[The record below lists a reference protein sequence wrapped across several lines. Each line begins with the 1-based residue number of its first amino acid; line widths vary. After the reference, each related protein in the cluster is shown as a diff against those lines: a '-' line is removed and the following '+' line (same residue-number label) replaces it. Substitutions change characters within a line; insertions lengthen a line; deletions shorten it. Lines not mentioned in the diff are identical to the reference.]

1 MARQADRQRAR
12 EAQSPQAAPARERLW
27 TPEFIACGLV
37 NGMQAMSHFVMLTV
51 LPLLL
56 IEGFRRGDLEAGLA
70 MAFFQAGAVCFRPLA
85 GCTIDR
91 VDKQRL
97 LRLTSLALMADV
109 LLFLAWPPLEGIYA
123 LRFVHGV
130 IFAFGTTAAS
140 AAAALLIPPS
150 RKGEG
155 FGYFAVTINLAMIIG
170 PLAGLTVY
178 GAFGADALF
187 LFLGA
192 ASFAA
197 LLASLWP
204 RLPASARLPREQG
217 PLRLAPSS
225 FFEKR
230 SLPASV
236 FGGLVFFAYGA
247 VLTFVTLYAR
257 SLGLEQGVRLFF
269 LIFAAVIVSSRPLVG
284 RLFDTRGPAFVV
296 LPGFALFSLG
306 LLALGASG
314 LAGLEEWRPLPGLSL
329 SREAC
334 FLASTLPLGLGFG
347 ALTPAF
353 QTIAVTSAPRE
364 RAGVATATFSWLLDI
379 HVGLAAF
386 VLGTIAAHA
395 GYSLLYMGLA
405 GFAALEALACG
416 RWLRARRP

>member
-1 MARQADRQRAR
+1 MQHPDSTQP
-12 EAQSPQAAPARERLW
+12 PQAKPPRERLW
-27 TPEFIACGLV
+27 TAPFLACGLV
-37 NGMQAMSHFVMLTV
+37 NGLQGMAHFVMLTI
-51 LPLLL
+51 LPLVI
-56 IEGFRRGDLEAGLA
+56 IESFRKGDLEAGLA
-70 MAFFQAGAVCFRPLA
+70 MACFQVGAVCFRPLA

-91 VDKQRL
+91 MDKQNL

-109 LLFLAWPPLEGIYA
+109 LLFLLWPPLEGIYA
-123 LRFVHGV
+123 LRLVHGV
-130 IFAFGTTAAS
+130 IFAFGTTTAA

-178 GAFGADALF
+178 GAFGANAVF

-192 ASFAA
+192 ICAIA

-204 RLPASARLPREQG
+204 RLPSEARVPRAQG
-217 PLRLAPSS
+217 PFRLAPSS
-225 FFEKR
+225 FFERK

-247 VLTFVTLYAR
+247 ILTFVTLYAR

-269 LIFAAVIVSSRPLVG
+269 LLFAAVIVASRPLVG
-284 RLFDTRGPAFVV
+284 RLFDTRGPGFVV
-296 LPGFALFSLG
+296 WPGFLLFGLG

-314 LAGLEEWRPLPGLSL
+314 LPGIAGPGGVQVLPGLAL
-329 SREAC
+329 SRESC

-379 HVGLAAF
+379 NVGLAAF
-386 VLGTIAAHA
+386 ALGLAATQA
-395 GYSLLYMGLA
+395 GYPRLYMGLA
-405 GFAALEALACG
+405 GFVGLEALAYGC
-416 RWLRARRP
+416 WLWRRRA

>member
-1 MARQADRQRAR
+1 MTPAGQARQ
-12 EAQSPQAAPARERLW
+12 PRERLW
-27 TPEFIACGLV
+27 TAPFLACGLV
-37 NGMQAMSHFVMLTV
+37 NGMQAMSHFVMLTI
-51 LPLLL
+51 LPLLIL
-56 IEGFRRGDLEAGLA
+56 ESFRRGDFEAGLA
-70 MAFFQAGAVCFRPLA
+70 MACFQVGAVCFRPLA

-91 VDKQRL
+91 MDKQTL
-97 LRLTSLALMADV
+97 LRLTSLALLADV
-109 LLFLAWPPLEGIYA
+109 MLFLLWPPLEGIFA

-130 IFAFGTTAAS
+130 IFAFGTTTAAAS
-140 AAAALLIPPS
+140 AALLIPPS

-170 PLAGLTVY
+170 PLAGLTIY
-178 GAFGADALF
+178 GALGANAVF

-192 ASFAA
+192 VSATA

-204 RLPASARLPREQG
+204 RLPAEARAPRAQG
-217 PLRLAPSS
+217 PFRLAPSS
-225 FFEKR
+225 FFERK

-247 VLTFVTLYAR
+247 ILTFVTLYAR
-257 SLGLEQGVRLFF
+257 SLSLEQGVRLFF
-269 LIFAAVIVSSRPLVG
+269 LIFAVVIVASRPLVG
-284 RLFDTRGPAFVV
+284 RLFDTRGPGFVV
-296 LPGFALFSLG
+296 WPGFILFSLG

-314 LAGLEEWRPLPGLSL
+314 LTGLAGLAWLPL

-364 RAGVATATFSWLLDI
+364 RAGVATATFNWLLDI
-379 HVGLAAF
+379 NVGLAA
-386 VLGTIAAHA
+386 VILGIAAA
-395 GYSLLYMGLA
+395 KTGYPLLYLGLA
-405 GFAALEALACG
+405 GFIVLEALAYGCWLAAG
-416 RWLRARRP
+416 RRAKGEAAERR